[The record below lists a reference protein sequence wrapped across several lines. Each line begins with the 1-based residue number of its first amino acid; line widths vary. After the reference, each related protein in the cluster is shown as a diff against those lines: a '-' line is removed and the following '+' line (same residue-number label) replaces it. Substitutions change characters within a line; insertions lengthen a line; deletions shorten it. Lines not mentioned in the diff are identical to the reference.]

1 MNVNITVLKKNEVD
15 IYELRWKETLSG
27 KSEIQISMHRM
38 NIYIYACI
46 IHGKFQKDTE
56 QTGNSGNI

>member
-27 KSEIQISMHRM
+27 KSEIQIDLPLQELPGGS
-38 NIYIYACI
+38 YADAL
-46 IHGKFQKDTE
+46 FLPDT
-56 QTGNSGNI
+56 